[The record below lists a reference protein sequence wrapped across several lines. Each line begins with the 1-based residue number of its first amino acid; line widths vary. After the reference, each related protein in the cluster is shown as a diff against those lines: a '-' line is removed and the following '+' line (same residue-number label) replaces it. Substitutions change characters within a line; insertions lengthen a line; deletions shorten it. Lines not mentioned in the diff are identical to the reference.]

1 MNKLGILSVLRNRW
15 MAGAVIVLA
24 FTAVFIN
31 WYYYREIR
39 KNLDRE
45 FGIRLRSIASLVS
58 ANIRG
63 EYQPDYSDMG
73 IPGLK
78 IPEAA
83 ESSLLN
89 IKSGYDLSNIMI
101 IREDGRVMY
110 SLESGIIAPG
120 EDYLNW
126 NMDYR
131 EIVTALE
138 GKAASTELIRS
149 QYGGY
154 MKAGYAPLDG
164 PGERSAFAV
173 AVEASP
179 SFLKSM
185 EQWKTSLMI
194 TSLFLAGGIL
204 LSVILILKSTDS
216 LIKARESLMRSETLA
231 AMGRMTAVITHE
243 IRNPLFI
250 IRSSAEKLKDTH
262 PEDSSEID
270 EFIIDEVDRLDRT
283 LTEYL
288 SFSKGEKNKRKRTD
302 LARLLSRSIKS
313 TEEALGDKNIEI
325 KAGPITSPAPF
336 TGDEKRIL
344 QAFMN
349 IMVNSIQSLE
359 GEGRV
364 WVSLERM
371 PGFYRI
377 SFSDNGPGIP
387 EKQQEKVFE
396 PFYTTRVSG
405 SGLGLSVVRECAE
418 AHGGSVKLSS
428 RPGYGT
434 VITISLPFSS
444 EDESGEQNE

>member
-1 MNKLGILSVLRNRW
+1 
-15 MAGAVIVLA
+15 MAGAVVVLA

-39 KNLDRE
+39 GSLDRE
-45 FGIRLRSIASLVS
+45 FGFRLRSIASLAS
-58 ANIRG
+58 AHIGG
-63 EYQPDYSDMG
+63 EYRLDYSDTG
-73 IPGLK
+73 IPGLR
-78 IPEAA
+78 ILEEA
-83 ESSLLN
+83 ESALLN
-89 IKSGYDLSNIMI
+89 IKSRYDLSNIMI
-101 IREDGRVMY
+101 IREDGKVMY
-110 SLESGIIAPG
+110 SLESSIIPPG

-131 EIVTALE
+131 EIVKALE
-138 GKAASTELIRS
+138 GEAASTELIRS
-149 QYGGY
+149 QYGSY
-154 MKAGYAPLDG
+154 MKAGYAPLNG
-164 PGERSAFAV
+164 PGERSSYAV
-173 AVEASP
+173 AAEASP
-179 SFLKSM
+179 AFLKSM
-185 EQWKTSLMI
+185 DLWRTSLLI

-216 LIKARESLMRSETLA
+216 LVKARESLMRSESLA

-250 IRSSAEKLKDTH
+250 IRSSAEKLKEDH

-288 SFSKGEKNKRKRTD
+288 SFSRGEGNERKETD

-313 TEEALGDKNIEI
+313 TEKALGADNIEI
-325 KAGPITSPAPF
+325 KADSMESPAPY

-349 IMVNSIQSLE
+349 IMVNSIQSMD
-359 GEGRV
+359 GEGRIS
-364 WVSLERM
+364 VSLKRT
-371 PGFYRI
+371 PDSYRI

-396 PFYTTRVSG
+396 PFYTTRATG
-405 SGLGLSVVRECAE
+405 SGLGLSVVKECAE
-418 AHGGSVKLSS
+418 AHGGTVELSS
-428 RPGYGT
+428 RPECGT
-434 VITISLPFSS
+434 EITISLPFSFA
-444 EDESGEQNE
+444 DESGEENE

>member
-1 MNKLGILSVLRNRW
+1 

-39 KNLDRE
+39 GNLDRE
-45 FGIRLRSIASLVS
+45 FGFRLRSIASLVS
-58 ANIRG
+58 ANIGGGYRL
-63 EYQPDYSDMG
+63 DYSDIG
-73 IPGLK
+73 IPRLK
-78 IPEAA
+78 IPEEA
-83 ESSLLN
+83 ETALLN

-101 IREDGRVMY
+101 IREDGKVMY
-110 SLESGIIAPG
+110 SLEGSIIPPG

-126 NMDYR
+126 SMDYR

-138 GKAASTELIRS
+138 GEAASTELIRT
-149 QYGGY
+149 QYGSY

-164 PGERSAFAV
+164 PGERSAYAV

-185 EQWKTSLMI
+185 ELWRTSLLI

-250 IRSSAEKLKDTH
+250 IRSSAENLKESH
-262 PEDSSEID
+262 PEHSAEID

-288 SFSKGEKNKRKRTD
+288 SFSRGEKNERKRTD
-302 LARLLSRSIKS
+302 LAMLLHRSIKS
-313 TEEALGDKNIEI
+313 TEKALGNKKIEI
-325 KAGPITSPAPF
+325 RADHLHSPAPF
-336 TGDEKRIL
+336 IGDEKKIL

-349 IMVNSIQSLE
+349 IMVNSIQSME
-359 GEGRV
+359 GGGTIQ
-364 WVSLERM
+364 VSLERM
-371 PGFYRI
+371 PDLYRI
-377 SFSDNGPGIP
+377 TFSDEGPGIP
-387 EKQQEKVFE
+387 ENEQARVFE
-396 PFYTTRVSG
+396 PFYTTRATG
-405 SGLGLSVVRECAE
+405 SGLGLSVVKDCAE
-418 AHGGSVKLSS
+418 AHGGSVELSS
-428 RPGYGT
+428 RPGSGT
-434 VITISLPFSS
+434 VVTISIPLSFT
-444 EDESGEQNE
+444 DESGEENE